1 MHPGGKAKCFLLLE
15 ASCGPEAEGCGVDE
29 TPGPCWYVWVRSLLI
44 VIMSL
49 SWFVKVFNVS

>member
-29 TPGPCWYVWVRSLLI
+29 TPEPCWYVWVRSLLI
-44 VIMSL
+44 VNESFLVCQGI
-49 SWFVKVFNVS
+49 